1 MNRSGLLSGAMT
13 EAQAAPAEGGGT
25 VLSLTERALR
35 RWLIGA
41 IAVLL
46 AGQIGV
52 VYSTL
57 VFGHDS
63 MQGILW
69 LFTFGR
75 ESNIPTWYTAVL
87 LLASAGAAFLCLQ
100 ADGAGRRR
108 RYWTGLVIIFLYLS
122 VDEAAE
128 IHELVG
134 RLATFIKATGVLY
147 YRWVLPFG
155 LLALA
160 IGCVYLRFL
169 FLLPRDVA
177 LLFFVGGV
185 LYVAGAIGFE
195 ILGAL
200 EAEAFRYRNLPML
213 VYVTIE
219 ETFEM
224 GGPSLFLYGAH
235 RYLQRAGASVRLVFH
250 GD

>member
-1 MNRSGLLSGAMT
+1 MIRSGLLSDAAAGA
-13 EAQAAPAEGGGT
+13 EPAADRGAGI
-25 VLSLTERALR
+25 VLGVTARALR
-35 RWLIGA
+35 RGLIA
-41 IAVLL
+41 ALAVLL
-46 AGQIGV
+46 ACQIGV

-57 VFGHDS
+57 VLGHDS
-63 MQGILW
+63 MRGILW

-75 ESNIPTWYTAVL
+75 ESNIPTWYTSVL
-87 LLASAGAAFLCLQ
+87 LLASAGAAFLCRQ

-108 RYWTGLVIIFLYLS
+108 RYWTGLVVIFLYLS
-122 VDEAAE
+122 LDEAAQ

-134 RLATFIKATGVLY
+134 RLATFIQATGVLY

-160 IGCVYLRFL
+160 IGGVYLRFL
-169 FLLPRDVA
+169 FLLPRDIA
-177 LLFFVGGV
+177 LFFFGGGA
-185 LYVAGAIGFE
+185 LYVGGAIGFE

-213 VYVTIE
+213 VYVTVE

-224 GGPSLFLYGAH
+224 CGPSLFLYGAH
-235 RYLQRAGASVRLVFH
+235 RYLQRGGASVRLAFH